1 MLLLL
6 ENLSDYDW
14 LQISIEIISVI
25 NSLFEYDT
33 HDNDNTLMQFMVN
46 MPKTQ
51 ILEYLI
57 SLQSLLTINII
68 GEEIDLTLLEET
80 IKIMDLLWRTNKL
93 KPIHE
98 QIHDKEFLNDSINNN
113 VDLKESMKIWAQ

>member
-1 MLLLL
+1 M
-6 ENLSDYDW
+6 
-14 LQISIEIISVI
+14 
-25 NSLFEYDT
+25 
-33 HDNDNTLMQFMVN
+33 HFMVN

-68 GEEIDLTLLEET
+68 GEEIDFNLLEET

-93 KPIHE
+93 KPIQE
-98 QIHDKEFLNDSINNN
+98 QIHDKEFHNDSINNN
-113 VDLKESMKIWAQ
+113 VDLKESMKEWA

>member
-1 MLLLL
+1 
-6 ENLSDYDW
+6 
-14 LQISIEIISVI
+14 
-25 NSLFEYDT
+25 
-33 HDNDNTLMQFMVN
+33 MQFMVN

-93 KPIHE
+93 KPIHDR
-98 QIHDKEFLNDSINNN
+98 IHDKEFLNDSINNN
-113 VDLKESMKIWAQ
+113 VDLKESMKIWA